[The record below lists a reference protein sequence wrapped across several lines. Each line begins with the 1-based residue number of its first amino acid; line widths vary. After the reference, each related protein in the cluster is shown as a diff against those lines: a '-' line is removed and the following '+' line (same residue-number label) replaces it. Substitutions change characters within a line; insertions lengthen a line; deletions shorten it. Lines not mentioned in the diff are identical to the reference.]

1 MIRRIVMPKG
11 DGTGPKGKG
20 PRTGRGLG
28 KAAGN
33 KSGQNIGKSQLQ
45 SGAKFG
51 AGQNKNNIKPK

>member
-1 MIRRIVMPKG
+1 MPKG

-20 PRTGRGLG
+20 PKTGRGLG